1 MRNKGAILTLAIA
14 LTLVC
19 LYQLSFTWKATSI
32 RKNLDRI
39 AKQDQIKI
47 DYLADSLKGMP
58 VYNLVLKNFTYK
70 EVQERELNFGLDLKG
85 GMNVILEISTIDVVK
100 ALAHNSQDSIFN
112 LALKNAA
119 IRRDKNEGNFL
130 TLFGEEFSKLDPY
143 ARLSA
148 IFNSAELRD
157 KISYN
162 TSNEEVLKVI
172 SKETQGAID
181 NAFNIIR
188 TRIDQFGVS
197 QPNIQKLESGDRIL
211 VELPGVKDKERVRKL
226 LQGTANL
233 EFWETYDNA
242 EMIESLNKANEII
255 YNYEKTQ
262 KDLQKSAVTPVSS
275 TSSTAIT
282 STTDEKKDKELSLV
296 EKIKEDT
303 TQIQSASAD
312 EKDNKFPL
320 FSILIPL
327 IDRETGQPYPGAIIG
342 HAHYK
347 DTTKI
352 NAYIRIAKER
362 NILPRDA
369 KFLWSA
375 LPVRD
380 PKTHQS
386 SEIFELYA
394 IKIKSRDG
402 KAPLDGGAIVTASQE
417 FDQAQGSAYVMMSM
431 NGDGSKKWARITK
444 ENLGKVI
451 CIVLDD
457 KVFSGPTV
465 QSEINGGSSQ
475 ITGNFTV
482 NEAQDLANLLKSGTL
497 PAPARIVQEDVVGPT
512 LGSESIRA
520 GLISFIMAFI
530 GVLLYM
536 WLYYGRAGNVANIAL
551 FANVVFLFGVF
562 ASMGLVLTLPG
573 IAGIVL
579 TLAMAVDGNVII
591 YERMREET
599 RAGKSP
605 RMVVKDGFWH
615 AYSAII
621 DGHVTTILTGV
632 VLFLFGSGPV
642 QGFAVSL
649 IVGLLLSLFS
659 SIFIARLCFEWMLDR
674 NMHITLGNK
683 YTLNTFSKANID
695 FIGVRKIMYVVSATI
710 MIIGV
715 ISLFVRG
722 LDPSI
727 DFKGGRTYIVNF
739 DKAVTTAEI
748 RTSLTK
754 TFGSAP
760 EVKTIGSDERVKI
773 TTAYLID
780 DKSAKTDSIV
790 EHKLYEGV
798 KSHFVTPIS
807 YTDFSGK
814 GTAKHL
820 GVLSSQKVDPAISNE
835 LIYKAF
841 MAVFFG
847 LIIIFVYIAIRF
859 KNWKYGMGGVISLF
873 HDSMVVIT
881 MFSLFWGRLPFSLEI
896 DQTFIA
902 AILTVIG
909 YSIMDSVIIFDRI
922 REYKK
927 LYPQRPLDE
936 VINIGINHTLGRT
949 INTSGITFVTLLV
962 IFIFGGDILRGFI
975 FALIVG
981 VVIGT
986 YSSVFNATPIAYDI
1000 IMASEKK
1007 KKK

>member
-1 MRNKGAILTLAIA
+1 MRNKGAIVTLAIA

-32 RKNLDRI
+32 RKDLDRI
-39 AKQDQIKI
+39 AKNDPIKK
-47 DYLADSLKGMP
+47 DYLTDSLKGIQ
-58 VYNLVLKNFTYK
+58 VYNLLIKNFTFK

-85 GMNVILEISTIDVVK
+85 GMNVILEVSTLDVIK
-100 ALAHNSQDSIFN
+100 ALSNNSKDSTFN
-112 LALKNAA
+112 LALKQASV
-119 IRRDKNEGNFL
+119 RRDKNEGNFL
-130 TLFGEEFSKLDPY
+130 TLFGEEFSKIDPN

-148 IFNSAELRD
+148 IFNSSDLRD
-157 KISYN
+157 KINYN
-162 TSNEEVLKVI
+162 TTNEEVLKVVG
-172 SKETQGAID
+172 KEAQGAID
-181 NAFNIIR
+181 NAFNIIT

-233 EFWETYDNA
+233 EFWETYENA
-242 EMIESLNKANEII
+242 QIIESLNKANEII

-262 KDLQKSAVTPVSS
+262 KDL
-275 TSSTAIT
+275 
-282 STTDEKKDKELSLV
+282 KKDSLHVMSTIATAADTTTAGKKEGSELSLL
-296 EKIKEDT
+296 EQIKSDT
-303 TQIQSASAD
+303 SKGQELNAA
-312 EKDNKFPL
+312 EGENKYPL
-320 FSILIPL
+320 FSILMPL
-327 IDRETGQPYPGAIIG
+327 IDRETGQPYPGSIIG
-342 HAHYK
+342 RAHYK
-347 DTTKI
+347 DTTKV
-352 NAYIRIAKER
+352 NFYLRIAKER

-369 KFLWSA
+369 KFFWSA
-375 LPVRD
+375 LPIRD
-380 PKTHQS
+380 PQTHKS
-386 SEIFELYA
+386 SEIYELYA
-394 IKIKSRDG
+394 IKVTSRNG
-402 KAPLDGGAIVTASQE
+402 KAPLDGAAIVTAAQE
-417 FDQAQGSAYVMMSM
+417 FDQQQGNAYVLMNM
-431 NGDGSKKWARITK
+431 NGEGAKKWARITK

-451 CIVLDD
+451 CVVLDD

-465 QSEINGGSSQ
+465 QSEITGGSSQ
-475 ITGNFTV
+475 ITGNFTI

-497 PAPARIVQEDVVGPT
+497 PAPARIIQEDVVGPT
-512 LGSESIRA
+512 LGSESINA
-520 GLISFIMAFI
+520 GLKSFFLAFL

-536 WLYYGRAGNVANIAL
+536 WLYYGRAGNVANVAL
-551 FANVVFLFGVF
+551 FLNVVFLFGVF

-632 VLFLFGSGPV
+632 VLFLFGTGTV
-642 QGFAVSL
+642 KGFAVSL

-674 NMHITLGNK
+674 NIKITLGNK

-695 FIGVRKIMYVVSATI
+695 FIGLRKIMYVFSASI
-710 MIIGV
+710 MVIGV

-739 DKAVTTAEI
+739 DKPVTTAEV

-754 TFGSAP
+754 SFGSAP
-760 EVKTIGSDERVKI
+760 EVKTIGNESRVKI

-780 DKSAKTDSIV
+780 DRSAKTDSIV
-790 EHKLYEGV
+790 EHKLYEGAI
-798 KSHFVTPIS
+798 SHFTNPVT
-807 YTDFSGK
+807 YDEFSGHTDK
-814 GTAKHL
+814 KNL
-820 GVLSSQKVDPAISNE
+820 GVLSSAKVDPAISNE

-859 KNWKYGMGGVISLF
+859 KNWKYGLGGVVSLF
-873 HDSMVVIT
+873 HDSMVVVT
-881 MFSLFWGRLPFSLEI
+881 MFTLFWGRLPFSLEI
-896 DQTFIA
+896 DQSFIA

-936 VINIGINHTLGRT
+936 IMNIGINHTLGRT
-949 INTSGITFVTLLV
+949 INTSGITLVTLLV

-975 FALIVG
+975 FALLVG
-981 VVIGT
+981 VIIGT
-986 YSSVFNATPIAYDI
+986 YSSVFNATPIAYDV
-1000 IMASEKK
+1000 IMATEKK